1 MPQIEIALRDENNGR
16 QENVKRKDP
25 RKAFAEILLK
35 IYQSGLKS
43 LGVPVRN
50 KKSAEYKKDGYAGVP
65 GIQISLREIFRYINV
80 WPHVLNKYQVR
91 CQGPHAG

>member
-1 MPQIEIALRDENNGR
+1 MRNENNGC

-35 IYQSGLKS
+35 IYQSVLKS

-80 WPHVLNKYQVR
+80 RPHVLNKYQVR
-91 CQGPHAG
+91 GQGPHAG

>member
-1 MPQIEIALRDENNGR
+1 MRDENHGS

-50 KKSAEYKKDGYAGVP
+50 KETAEYKKMVTP
-65 GIQISLREIFRYINV
+65 VCPVFR
-80 WPHVLNKYQVR
+80 
-91 CQGPHAG
+91 